1 MQDQVAKNMPEFVQ
15 DPDQLIQTDP
25 LTGNLISSSSTPS
38 KNPVKAAPEKEIED
52 KAAPSP
58 TKSRSRRRVCF
69 LISLLNGRYL
79 RSLFRS

>member
-58 TKSRSRRRVCF
+58 TKK
-69 LISLLNGRYL
+69 
-79 RSLFRS
+79 

>member
-1 MQDQVAKNMPEFVQ
+1 MPEFVQ

-58 TKSRSRRRVCF
+58 TKK
-69 LISLLNGRYL
+69 
-79 RSLFRS
+79 